1 MPPTAE
7 QFREELYAMM
17 RDGLRNNTGYV
28 DINAGE
34 LHRIVG
40 DYPGPNHRMPNCC
53 QVMRAAM
60 APDAGDRILQQPESG
75 EGASVTIR
83 YMLPRPVDAALDE

>member
-7 QFREELYAMM
+7 DFRQELYKVMNDAVKQAK
-17 RDGLRNNTGYV
+17 DSV

-34 LHRIVG
+34 LHGRLG

-53 QVMRAAM
+53 QVMKAAM
-60 APDAGDRILQQPESG
+60 AADYGDVVMHEPPG
-75 EGASVTIR
+75 GHGASLTIR
-83 YMLPRPVDAALDE
+83 YILPRRA

>member
-17 RDGLRNNTGYV
+17 REGLRNNVGYV

-34 LHRIVG
+34 LHCRIG

-60 APDAGDRILQQPESG
+60 TPDAGDRILEQPDSG
-75 EGASVTIR
+75 EGATVTIR
-83 YMLPRPVDAALDE
+83 YVLPRQDDAALPE